1 MTSLILLMGSRPDA
15 GAAQPNPI
23 ITFFPFLMIFAI
35 IYFIMI
41 RPQQKQLA
49 QHRKFVDA
57 LQNGDKV
64 ITESGIFGSIV
75 GVSEDSVILKVAE
88 NVKIKVLKAKI
99 SGVQPTEEP
108 KGKAPAKK
116 K

>member
-1 MTSLILLMGSRPDA
+1 MTSLMLLMGSQPQQ
-15 GAAQPNPI
+15 GQPNAI
-23 ITFFPFLMIFAI
+23 VTFFPFLMIFAI

-49 QHRKFVDA
+49 EHRKFVDA

-64 ITESGIFGSIV
+64 VTDSGIFGTIMS
-75 GVSEDSVILKVAE
+75 VSNDSVILKVAE
-88 NVKIKVLKAKI
+88 NVKIKVLKTKI
-99 SGVQPTEEP
+99 SGGQPAEEP

>member
-1 MTSLILLMGSRPDA
+1 MTSLILLMGSQPQQ
-15 GAAQPNPI
+15 GQPNPI
-23 ITFFPFLMIFAI
+23 VTFFPFIMIFAI

-49 QHRKFVDA
+49 EHRKFTSA

-64 ITESGIFGSIV
+64 VTDSGIFGTVV
-75 GVSEDSVILKVAE
+75 GVDDDSVILKIAE
-88 NVKIKVLKAKI
+88 NVKIRILKAKI
-99 SGVQPTEEP
+99 SGSQPTGEP

>member
-1 MTSLILLMGSRPDA
+1 
-15 GAAQPNPI
+15 
-23 ITFFPFLMIFAI
+23 
-35 IYFIMI
+35 MI

-49 QHRKFVDA
+49 EHRKFVDA

-64 ITESGIFGSIV
+64 VTDSGIFGTIMS
-75 GVSEDSVILKVAE
+75 VSGDSVILKVAE
-88 NVKIKVLKAKI
+88 NVKIKVLKTKI
-99 SGVQPTEEP
+99 SGAQPVEEP